1 MIMSTHDFFIITGM
15 MIAALAFPAFLAWIV
30 EKINKK

>member
-1 MIMSTHDFFIITGM
+1 MSTQDFFIIAGL
-15 MIAALAFPAFLAWIV
+15 MIAALFFPAVVAWIV

>member
-1 MIMSTHDFFIITGM
+1 MSAHGFFIITGL
-15 MIAALAFPAFLAWIV
+15 MIAALFFPVLVAWIA

>member
-1 MIMSTHDFFIITGM
+1 MSTQDFFIITGL
-15 MIAALAFPAFLAWIV
+15 ILAALFFPVVVAWIV

>member
-1 MIMSTHDFFIITGM
+1 MSIHDFFIIVELI
-15 MIAALAFPAFLAWIV
+15 IAALAFPAVVAWIA

>member
-1 MIMSTHDFFIITGM
+1 MSTHDFFIITGM
-15 MIAALAFPAFLAWIV
+15 IISALAFPAVVAWIV

>member
-1 MIMSTHDFFIITGM
+1 MSAHDFFIITGL
-15 MIAALAFPAFLAWIV
+15 MIAALFFPVLVAWIA

>member
-1 MIMSTHDFFIITGM
+1 MSMHDFLII
-15 MIAALAFPAFLAWIV
+15 IVLILASLAFPAVVAWIA

>member
-1 MIMSTHDFFIITGM
+1 MNIYDFLIIIGL
-15 MIAALAFPAFLAWIV
+15 ILAALAFPAVVAWIV

>member
-1 MIMSTHDFFIITGM
+1 MSTHDFFIITGL
-15 MIAALAFPAFLAWIV
+15 IISALAFPAVLAWIA

>member
-1 MIMSTHDFFIITGM
+1 MNAHDFSIIIGL
-15 MIAALAFPAFLAWIV
+15 MIAALAFPAVLAWIV

>member
-1 MIMSTHDFFIITGM
+1 MSLHDYTIIV
-15 MIAALAFPAFLAWIV
+15 ALILTALFLPAVVAWIV